1 MTVAIALDKKKL
13 WKEINREERTKK
25 RALLVELRVQ
35 IREARARRKYA
46 LLAAK
51 ERCRSE
57 RLAAR
62 ERARMLRLRA
72 LQELK
77 EAVVAER
84 AAARQTC
91 SVKIGEAR
99 AIRDDVERARAKHA
113 AEREYQKDLRR
124 IEAANR
130 QRRKEHPH
138 ATHIERRTESD
149 DEVRASIPAEL
160 IPLFEKVKRGIRSS
174 PRMSR
179 VETFLLYV
187 EQNPRAMLEAIGDK
201 ADALVRE
208 LEQRER
214 DEDAARERSGARRR
228 SRYTPEQL
236 AEVPF

>member
-1 MTVAIALDKKKL
+1 MTTAVALDKKKL
-13 WKEINREERTKK
+13 WTDINREERRKK
-25 RALLVELRVQ
+25 RALLGELRGQ
-35 IREARARRKYA
+35 IREARARRKEA

-62 ERARMLRLRA
+62 ERARTLRLRA

-77 EAVVAER
+77 EAVEAER

-99 AIRDDVERARAKHA
+99 AIRDDIERARAKHA
-113 AEREYQKDLRR
+113 AEREYQRDLRR

-138 ATHIERRTESD
+138 ATHIERRAESD
-149 DEVRASIPAEL
+149 DEVRSNLPADM
-160 IPLFEKVKRGIRSS
+160 ISLFDRVRRGIKAS

-179 VETFLLYV
+179 TEAFLKYA
-187 EQNPRAMLEAIGDK
+187 EENPDELLGMVDDQV
-201 ADALVRE
+201 DALVHE
-208 LEQRER
+208 FE
-214 DEDAARERSGARRR
+214 
-228 SRYTPEQL
+228 SRTGTEG
-236 AEVPF
+236 

>member
-1 MTVAIALDKKKL
+1 MTTAVAFNKKKL
-13 WKEINREERTKK
+13 WQEINREERRKK
-25 RALLVELRVQ
+25 RALLIELRGQ
-35 IREARARRKYA
+35 IREARARRKEA

-62 ERARMLRLRA
+62 ERARALRLRA
-72 LQELK
+72 LQELR
-77 EAVVAER
+77 EAVQAER

-99 AIRDDVERARAKHA
+99 AIRDDIERARAKHE
-113 AEREYQKDLRR
+113 AERQYQRDLRR

-138 ATHIERRTESD
+138 ATHIERRAESD
-149 DEVRASIPAEL
+149 DEVMMNISADL
-160 IPLFEKVKRGIRSS
+160 IPVFQRVKRSIKAS

-179 VETFLLYV
+179 TESFLHWAEEHPMDV
-187 EQNPRAMLEAIGDK
+187 LEAVSDK
-201 ADALVRE
+201 TDALVRE

-214 DEDAARERSGARRR
+214 DEARARRHGR
-228 SRYTPEQL
+228 RHRTRYTPEQL
-236 AEVPF
+236 ADVPF

>member
-1 MTVAIALDKKKL
+1 MTAAIALDKKKL
-13 WKEINREERTKK
+13 WKEINREERAKK
-25 RALLVELRVQ
+25 RALLVELRGQ
-35 IREARARRKYA
+35 IREARARLKEA

-62 ERARMLRLRA
+62 ERARTLRLRA

-99 AIRDDVERARAKHA
+99 AIRDDIERARAKHA
-113 AEREYQKDLRR
+113 AEREYQRDLRR

-138 ATHIERRTESD
+138 ATHIERRAESD
-149 DEVRASIPAEL
+149 DEVRSNISSDL
-160 IPLFEKVKRGIRSS
+160 IPLFEKVKRGIKGT

-179 VETFLLYV
+179 TEAFLYYV
-187 EQNPRAMLEAIGDK
+187 EQHPEAMLEAIDSK
-201 ADALVRE
+201 TDALVRE
-208 LEQRER
+208 LELRSRE
-214 DEDAARERSGARRR
+214 AARHDRKPRTRGRHAVR
-228 SRYTPEQL
+228 L
-236 AEVPF
+236 ADAPF

>member
-1 MTVAIALDKKKL
+1 MTAAVAFDRKQL
-13 WKEINREERTKK
+13 WRDINREERKK
-25 RALLVELRVQ
+25 KWALLIELRAQ
-35 IREARARRKYA
+35 IREARARRKDA
-46 LLAAK
+46 LVAAK

-62 ERARMLRLRA
+62 ERARTLRLRA

-77 EAVVAER
+77 EAVAAER
-84 AAARQTC
+84 AAARQMC

-99 AIRDDVERARAKHA
+99 AIRDDIERARAKHA
-113 AEREYQKDLRR
+113 AEREYQRDLRR

-138 ATHIERRTESD
+138 ATYIERRTESD

-160 IPLFEKVKRGIRSS
+160 IPLFEKVKRGIKAG

-179 VETFLLYV
+179 LENFLGYV
-187 EQNPRAMLEAIGDK
+187 EQHPREMLEAIGDK
-201 ADALVRE
+201 TDALVRE

-214 DEDAARERSGARRR
+214 NASREQRRGADRTA
-228 SRYTPEQL
+228 RYTPEHL